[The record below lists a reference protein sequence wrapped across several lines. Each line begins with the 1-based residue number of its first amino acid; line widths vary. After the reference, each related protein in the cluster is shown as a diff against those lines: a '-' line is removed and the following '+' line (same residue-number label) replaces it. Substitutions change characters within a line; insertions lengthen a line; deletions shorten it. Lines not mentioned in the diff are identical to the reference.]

1 MSFKAL
7 ILLKNREAIYHKA
20 NATKTSFKFGG
31 GAYIITEKDIQNVEE
46 NGKIL
51 GAEAIYFEG
60 NPCAVSY
67 AEIKDKKKRDK
78 SGKFLDEIVRVNA
91 LKQTA
96 AGPRFD
102 LGASFGFLAPM
113 KDPVNIIYLLF
124 GLVVLYGI
132 LAQVL
137 GWV

>member
-7 ILLKNREAIYHKA
+7 MLLKNREAVIHKA

-31 GAYIITEKDIQNVEE
+31 GVYIITETDIQNLEE

-51 GAEAIYFEG
+51 GAQAIYFEG
-60 NPCAVSY
+60 NPCAVSHT
-67 AEIKDKKKRDK
+67 EPKETERDK
-78 SGKFLDEIVRVNA
+78 SGAYLNEIVRLNA

-102 LGASFGFLAPM
+102 LGASFAFLAPL
-113 KDPVNIIYLLF
+113 KNPVNIIYALF
-124 GLVVLYGI
+124 GLTVLYAVV
-132 LAQVL
+132 AQAL

>member
-7 ILLKNREAIYHKA
+7 ILLKNREAVYHKA
-20 NATKTSFKFGG
+20 NATKASFKFGG

-46 NGKIL
+46 NGKVL

-60 NPCAVSY
+60 NPCAVGY
-67 AEIKDKKKRDK
+67 ETIEDK

-132 LAQVL
+132 LAQVF
-137 GWV
+137 GWI

>member
-7 ILLKNREAIYHKA
+7 MLLKNREAVIHKA

-31 GAYIITEKDIQNVEE
+31 GIYIITEADIQNVQE
-46 NGKIL
+46 NGKIR

-60 NPCAVSY
+60 NPCAVGHNK
-67 AEIKDKKKRDK
+67 IGDK
-78 SGKFLDEIVRVNA
+78 SGNYLDEIVRLNA

-102 LGASFGFLAPM
+102 LGASFAFLAPL

-124 GLVVLYGI
+124 GLVVVYGVV
-132 LAQVL
+132 AQAL

>member
-20 NATKTSFKFGG
+20 NATKSSFKFGG

-46 NGKIL
+46 NGKVL

-60 NPCAVSY
+60 NPCAVGY
-67 AEIKDKKKRDK
+67 EKIEDK
-78 SGKFLDEIVRVNA
+78 SGNFLNEIVRVNA

-102 LGASFGFLAPM
+102 LGASFGFLAPL

-124 GLVVLYGI
+124 GLVVLYGV

>member
-7 ILLKNREAIYHKA
+7 LLLKNREAVYQKA
-20 NATKTSFKFGG
+20 NATKSSFKYAG
-31 GAYIITEKDIQNVEE
+31 GAYIITETDIQNIEE

-60 NPCAVSY
+60 NPCAVGH
-67 AEIKDKKKRDK
+67 EKIEDK

-102 LGASFGFLAPM
+102 LGSSFAFLAPL

-124 GLVVLYGI
+124 GAVVLYGV
-132 LAQVL
+132 LAQVM

>member
-7 ILLKNREAIYHKA
+7 MLLKNREAVIHNA
-20 NATKTSFKFGG
+20 NAKKTSFKFGSG
-31 GAYIITEKDIQNVEE
+31 GYIITETDIQNVRES
-46 NGKIL
+46 GKIL

-60 NPCAVSY
+60 NPCAVGY
-67 AEIKDKKKRDK
+67 KEVKDN
-78 SGKFLDEIVRVNA
+78 SSVFLDEVVRLNA

-102 LGASFGFLAPM
+102 LGLSLAFLAPL
-113 KDPVNIIYLLF
+113 KDPVNGVWLLF
-124 GLVVLYGI
+124 GSVIFYAV
-132 LAQVL
+132 LAQAL

>member
-7 ILLKNREAIYHKA
+7 ILLKNREAVYHKA
-20 NATKTSFKFGG
+20 NATKSSFKFGG

-46 NGKIL
+46 NGKVL

-60 NPCAVSY
+60 NPCAVGY
-67 AEIKDKKKRDK
+67 EKIEDK

>member
-7 ILLKNREAIYHKA
+7 MLLKNRQAVIHKA
-20 NATKTSFKFGG
+20 TATKSSFKYGG
-31 GAYIITEKDIQNVEE
+31 GVYIITETDIQNIEDD
-46 NGKIL
+46 GKIL

-60 NPCAVSY
+60 NPCAVGCL
-67 AEIKDKKKRDK
+67 EIGDK
-78 SGKFLDEIVRVNA
+78 SGTYLDEIVRTNA

-124 GLVVLYGI
+124 GLVVLYGV
-132 LAQVL
+132 LAQL
-137 GWV
+137 FGWV

>member
-7 ILLKNREAIYHKA
+7 MLLKNRQAVIHKA

-31 GAYIITEKDIQNVEE
+31 GVYIITETDIQNIEE
-46 NGKIL
+46 DDKIL

-60 NPCAVSY
+60 NPCAVGFK
-67 AEIKDKKKRDK
+67 EMGDQ
-78 SGKFLDEIVRVNA
+78 SGAYLDEIVRKNA

-102 LGASFGFLAPM
+102 LGASFGFLAPL
-113 KDPVNIIYLLF
+113 KNPVNIIYLLF
-124 GLVVLYGI
+124 GLVVLYGV
-132 LAQVL
+132 LAQAL

>member
-7 ILLKNREAIYHKA
+7 MLLKNREAVIQKA

-31 GAYIITEKDIQNVEE
+31 GVYIINETDIQNVQE

-60 NPCAVSY
+60 NPCAIGFEAISD
-67 AEIKDKKKRDK
+67 E
-78 SGKFLDEIVRVNA
+78 SGNFLNEIVRLNA

-102 LGASFGFLAPM
+102 LGVSFAFLAPL
-113 KDPVNIIYLLF
+113 KDPVNLIYLLF
-124 GLVVLYGI
+124 GVTVLYCV
-132 LAQVL
+132 LAQAL

>member
-1 MSFKAL
+1 MSFRAL
-7 ILLKNREAIYHKA
+7 MLLKNRQAVFHKA

-31 GAYIITEKDIQNVEE
+31 GVYIITETDIQNVEE
-46 NGKIL
+46 NGKIR

-67 AEIKDKKKRDK
+67 TVETDENKRDK
-78 SGKFLDEIVRVNA
+78 SGSYLDEIVRLNA

-96 AGPRFD
+96 SSPRFD
-102 LGASFGFLAPM
+102 LGASFAFLAPL
-113 KDPVNIIYLLF
+113 KNPVNIIYLLF
-124 GLVVLYGI
+124 GTVILYAV
-132 LAQVL
+132 LAQAL

>member
-7 ILLKNREAIYHKA
+7 MLLKNREAVIHKA

-31 GAYIITEKDIQNVEE
+31 GVYIITEADIQNVQE

-60 NPCAVSY
+60 NPCAVGY
-67 AEIKDKKKRDK
+67 KEIGDE
-78 SGKFLDEIVRVNA
+78 SGNFLDEIVRLNA

-102 LGASFGFLAPM
+102 LGASFAFLAPL

-124 GLVVLYGI
+124 GLVVVYGV
-132 LAQVL
+132 LAQAL
-137 GWV
+137 GWI